1 MKKIA
6 LVTPSK
12 AYLPELLAYQTYFSP
27 KYEVDIVKLSDDLS
41 SYDILWF
48 FMGTEGRGL
57 RDGQYII
64 HEYASL
70 SKPPLSRIKNLLKKV
85 IVSKPDLR
93 IFLNEQVR
101 TEMNFKDGIPS
112 VIRDMGVSSSF
123 IKSSVE
129 WNYYQWD
136 YIYVGAMDESRK
148 LHIAIDKL
156 LDLNPKAKIA
166 LVGEPNK
173 NLVKRYDKYS
183 VDFIGRVEYTSIP
196 RYLMKAKY
204 ALNYVP
210 DVYPYNIQTS
220 TKFLEYIACGCCVIT
235 NKYKWVKEYCSVNDL
250 NVIYLDDI
258 DPSMLSSLTSNRN
271 LHVKDINCPMSW
283 DEAIRMSRIE
293 EFLP

>member
-12 AYLPELLAYQTYFSP
+12 AYLPELLAYQTYFSS
-27 KYEVDIVKLSDDLS
+27 KYEVKIVNLSDDLS
-41 SYDILWF
+41 PYDILWF
-48 FMGTEGRGL
+48 FMGTDGRGL
-57 RDGQYII
+57 RDDQYII

-70 SKPPLSRIKNLLKKV
+70 SKPPLSRIKNFLKKV

-101 TEMNFKDGIPS
+101 SEMNFRDSIPS

-123 IKSSVE
+123 TKSPVDCS
-129 WNYYQWD
+129 YYQWD
-136 YIYVGAMDESRK
+136 YIYVGAMDASRK
-148 LHIAIDKL
+148 LYIAIDKL
-156 LDLNPKAKIA
+156 LKLNPKAKIA
-166 LVGEPNK
+166 LVGEPNEK
-173 NLVKRYDKYS
+173 LVKRYDNYS
-183 VDFIGRVEYTSIP
+183 VDFIGRVDYASIP
-196 RYLMKAKY
+196 RYLIRAKY

-235 NKYKWVKEYCSVNDL
+235 NKYKWVKEYCSNNNL

-258 DPSMLSSLTSNRN
+258 DLSIRSSLTCNSKLNIRDVN
-271 LHVKDINCPMSW
+271 FPM
-283 DEAIRMSRIE
+283 
-293 EFLP
+293 